1 MFSKTPFVVFR
12 PAYIWKYFKNLY
24 VKGQDNFQTQQLI
37 LIYTEDN
44 IYFNL

>member
-24 VKGQDNFQTQQLI
+24 VKGQDNFQNT
-37 LIYTEDN
+37 TDN
-44 IYFNL
+44 IILYRG